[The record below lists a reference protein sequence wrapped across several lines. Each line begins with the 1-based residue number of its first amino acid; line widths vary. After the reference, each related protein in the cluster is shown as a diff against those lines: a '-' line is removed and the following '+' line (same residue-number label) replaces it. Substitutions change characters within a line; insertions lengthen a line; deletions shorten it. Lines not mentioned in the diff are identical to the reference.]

1 MPALLR
7 KIVAVLVISLVFG
20 ACNGGGDGGSTWFNL
35 PSIPIRVDA
44 NGNGTALGFG
54 MGAILQQPILQQ
66 PMLDQFAVAGVD
78 VLEVRIGYH
87 GVFLYADG
95 KPLPY
100 LKWSDESTDLLG
112 RILPYV
118 PEAGDAV
125 PALTWL
131 RRVGLGAI
139 IILPTADQDVPRW
152 QGEELVRTRRAS
164 ETTIGPLQFASL
176 AFDASGKASFEG
188 IPMAEIEQA
197 LGVSLGLDLPPM
209 ALQIM
214 EGLGIKQFSLATQ
227 PNGIDLAFDNT
238 ALPGLAYDTRRLNN
252 LLPIISAF
260 VDPSMGGM
268 IADVLPKLPG
278 ADLDIIVSFTGE
290 PAADTQLPTIP
301 VNVGEDGSLSAWGI
315 SLGTGSL
322 LPTSVLDILGG
333 TNAQKLDLSIKAD
346 GLYLALNQEPLPTI
360 QWTDSSLGTI
370 GQIAVD
376 LLGVS
381 PGLVDGGLSVLR
393 GLLAKTDISLSLGLP
408 GLDGMEFTEDFDVTA
423 PNFAAAPDGGQLG
436 QIGVSIGRDGA
447 VLSALGISLAELGGL
462 LPPVNLPS
470 VVMDI
475 LNGIGTDA
483 LQLTTSASTT
493 ELVGDSGTLLALQYD
508 EAALN
513 RLVVVV
519 SSLSDTVPFIQTLI
533 DIHILPNLPQILGSG
548 LNVQLALAGQP
559 APETQLASMPL
570 EVKADGSLAVMGIP
584 LGSELNLQPQ
594 FIADMQELNIQRLDL
609 NILDASLY
617 LASNGENLPVISWAD
632 SSLETLQR
640 VVAEL
645 ELVPPGMLGAA
656 VGFLQNTD
664 IGVALSIPPADGAE
678 AVSVPPAFDVTAV
691 RMEPPAIDA
700 EHRPV
705 LVIGLTLDGSD
716 IRSVGGVPAE
726 QLQELGVS
734 LPALPANIARIL
746 YDGLQV
752 SELELISTANQL
764 NVVADGEV
772 LLTLHYDSPSI
783 LRTLELAAPFLPEE
797 IAEILADPAISALFI
812 DEFLP
817 LIVGA
822 SLNVT
827 AELIQE

>member
-20 ACNGGGDGGSTWFNL
+20 ACTGGGDGGSTWFNL
-35 PSIPIRVDA
+35 PSVPIRVDA
-44 NGNGTALGFG
+44 NGNGTALGFA
-54 MGAILQQPILQQ
+54 MGTILQQ

-78 VLEVRIGYH
+78 VLEARIGYH

-95 KPLPY
+95 EPLPY
-100 LKWSDESTDLLG
+100 LKWSDESTDLVG

-118 PEAGDAV
+118 PGPAGQAV

-139 IILPTADQDVPRW
+139 IILPTAGQDVPRW

-197 LGVSLGLDLPPM
+197 LGASLGLDLPPM
-209 ALQIM
+209 ALEIM

-315 SLGTGSL
+315 PLGTGSL

-376 LLGVS
+376 LLDVS

-393 GLLAKTDISLSLGLP
+393 GLLAKTDIGLSLGLP
-408 GLDGMEFTEDFDVTA
+408 GQDGMDFAADYDVTA
-423 PNFAAAPDGGQLG
+423 PNFAAAPDGRQLG
-436 QIGVSIGRDGA
+436 QIGASVGRDGA
-447 VLSALGISLAELGGL
+447 VLSALGISLGGL
-462 LPPVNLPS
+462 LPPVHLPP
-470 VVMDI
+470 VVMNI
-475 LNGIGTDA
+475 LSGVGSDV

-493 ELVGDSGTLLALQYD
+493 DLVGDSGTLLALQYD

-548 LNVQLALAGQP
+548 LDVQLALAGQP
-559 APETQLASMPL
+559 APETKLASLPV

-584 LGSELNLQPQ
+584 LGSQSILQPQ
-594 FIADMQELNIQRLDL
+594 FIADMQEINTQRLDL
-609 NILDASLY
+609 NIIDASLY
-617 LASNGENLPVISWAD
+617 LASNGENLPVISWTD
-632 SSLETLQR
+632 SSLETLQL
-640 VVAEL
+640 VAVEL

-705 LVIGLTLDGSD
+705 LALGLTLDGSE
-716 IRSVGGVPAE
+716 IRSVGGVSAS

-734 LPALPANIARIL
+734 LPSLPANIAAIL

-752 SELELISTANQL
+752 SELELTSTANQL
-764 NVVADGEV
+764 NVVADDEV

-783 LRTLELAAPFLPEE
+783 VRTLELATPFLPEE
-797 IAEILADPAISALFI
+797 IAAALADPAISALLI

-822 SLNVT
+822 SLDLT
-827 AELIQE
+827 AELIRE